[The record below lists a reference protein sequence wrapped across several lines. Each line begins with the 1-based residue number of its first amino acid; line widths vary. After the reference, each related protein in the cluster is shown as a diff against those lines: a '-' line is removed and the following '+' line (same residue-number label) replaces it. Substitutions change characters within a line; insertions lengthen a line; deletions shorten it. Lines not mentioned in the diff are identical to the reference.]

1 MKPLD
6 VAPDAPWKDRYRA
19 SRVAYTQIATM
30 NPTRGLAITNHS
42 GVFQL
47 YAWDTLNGT
56 LRQITDRE
64 TGMSF
69 GGISPDG
76 AYIYYHDDE
85 KGSEIGHYVRVPFEG
100 GPPHDI
106 TPDMPPYA
114 SNSISESLNSRF
126 LGFSTADQD
135 GFVMLVL
142 PKNPD
147 GSFGEGQIVHRSAR
161 LSFGPMLSFNG
172 DYAVIATTERSQ
184 QLEFSLV
191 GYHLAGDTP
200 HDSLILQEEHGSLSP
215 VAFAPL
221 PGDARLLA
229 SSDASGFARPVI
241 WDLKSGDRTDIP
253 LPGIDGEV
261 YAWGWSPGGKRLLL
275 AHLHEAVQQLY
286 IYDLERSLLTALDHP
301 AGSFAANSGYFMP
314 GTDEIY
320 VVWSDPSHPAQ
331 VIALDAITGKMTR
344 TVLAAGD
351 SPPGR
356 PWRSVNFTSSGG
368 ARIQAWLAVPEGEG
382 PFPTIL
388 HTHGGPTAFMPA
400 MFLPSAQT
408 WLDHGFAWMS
418 VNYRGSTTFGR
429 DFMESIWGMLGIRE
443 VDDMAAAYQ
452 WLVDNGIA
460 QPDAVLLTGGSYG
473 GYLTL
478 QALGRR
484 PDLWAG
490 GMAEVAI
497 ADWRLMYEDQ
507 AETLR
512 GYQRSLFGGTPDEVP
527 EQTAASSPIT
537 YAADVR
543 APVLVI
549 QGENDTR
556 CPSRQMRTYEDRLR
570 ELGKN
575 IEIHWFDAGH
585 GSLSVEQNIHHQEMM
600 LRWAYRVLG

>member
-1 MKPLD
+1 MKPPDLS
-6 VAPDAPWKDRYRA
+6 PDAPWKARYRA
-19 SRVAYTQIATM
+19 ARVAYTQIATM
-30 NPTRGLAITNHS
+30 NPTRGLAVANHS

-47 YAWDTLNGT
+47 YAWDTVTGA

-76 AYIYYHDDE
+76 AYIYYHDDD

-100 GPPHDI
+100 GPPQDI
-106 TPDMPPYA
+106 TPAMPPYA

-126 LGFSTADQD
+126 LGFSAASED
-135 GFVMLVL
+135 GFIMLVM

-147 GSFGEGQIVHRSAR
+147 GSFGAARTVHRSAR

-172 DYAVIATTERSQ
+172 DYAVVATTERSP
-184 QLEFSLV
+184 QLEFSLL
-191 GYHLAGDTP
+191 GFHLAGDAP
-200 HDSLILQEEHGSLSP
+200 QDALILQEEHGSLSP
-215 VAFAPL
+215 VGFAPL

-241 WDLKSGDRTDIP
+241 WDLRTGDRTDIP
-253 LPGIDGEV
+253 LPGMDGEV
-261 YAWGWSPGGKRLLL
+261 FPWAWSPGGKRLLL
-275 AHLHEAVQQLY
+275 AHLNQAVQQLY
-286 IYDLERSLLTALDHP
+286 TYDLERSLLTRLDHP
-301 AGSFAANSGYFMP
+301 AGAFAGGYFVP

-320 VVWSDPSHPAQ
+320 TMWNDPSHPTQ
-331 VIALDAITGKMTR
+331 VIALDAITGKTTR

-351 SPPGR
+351 APPGR
-356 PWRSVNFTSSGG
+356 PYTSVNFPSSGG
-368 ARIQAWLAVPEGEG
+368 ARIQAWLAVPEGDG

-388 HTHGGPTAFMPA
+388 HTHGGPTAVMTA

-556 CPSRQMRTYEDRLR
+556 CPSRQMREYEARLR
-570 ELGKN
+570 ELGKA
-575 IEIHWFDAGH
+575 IDIHWFDAGH
-585 GSLSVEQNIHHQEMM
+585 GSLSVDQNIHHQEVM
-600 LRWAYRVLG
+600 LRWVYRVLG